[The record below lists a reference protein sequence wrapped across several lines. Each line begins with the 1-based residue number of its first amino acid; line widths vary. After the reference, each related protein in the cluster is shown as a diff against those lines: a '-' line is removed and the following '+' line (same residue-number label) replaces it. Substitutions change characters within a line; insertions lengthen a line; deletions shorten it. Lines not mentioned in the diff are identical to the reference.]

1 MYYSM
6 AEDWSFIFLNFVENL
21 MKMLQI
27 QDQQTPQRAH
37 DRKYKLEWRL
47 LIRKK
52 KCEQAECGVSYFIIS
67 IYIFEPFKCGNIG
80 L

>member
-6 AEDWSFIFLNFVENL
+6 TKDLSFIFLNFVENL
-21 MKMLQI
+21 MKMLWI

-37 DRKYKLEWRL
+37 DREYKLECRF
-47 LIRKK
+47 LIRK
-52 KCEQAECGVSYFIIS
+52 KCEQAECGIS
-67 IYIFEPFKCGNIG
+67 FLYHF